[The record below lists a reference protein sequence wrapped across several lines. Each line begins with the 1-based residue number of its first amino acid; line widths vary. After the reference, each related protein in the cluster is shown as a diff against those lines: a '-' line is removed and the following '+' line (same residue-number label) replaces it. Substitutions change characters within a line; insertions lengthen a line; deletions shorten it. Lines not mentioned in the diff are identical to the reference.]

1 LRHDVSEIILQSCH
15 CDLPNDIDDE
25 MRLALDT

>member
-1 LRHDVSEIILQSCH
+1 LRNDVSFILQSCH
-15 CDLPNDIDDE
+15 CDFPNDIDDE